1 MKQLL
6 VKLTDEE
13 YQTLEEYCKK
23 TGRTKSAVIRYH
35 VSKLNQES
43 ATKLLKRKIERISP
57 GKGKL
62 ISELIREMRA

>member
-6 VKLTDEE
+6 IKLPDNE
-13 YQTLEEYCKK
+13 YRTLEEYCKK

-35 VSKLNQES
+35 ISKLKSDDRNQ
-43 ATKLLKRKIERISP
+43 LLKRKINRISP

-62 ISELIREMRA
+62 VSDIIREIRV